1 MGLQEVLKTQ
11 ATLQQH
17 IINMQFSKIT
27 ILLTAAVMYAAG
39 VSASCQQIKCDKT
52 CGSGGAKKNFCG
64 SVQCNDLNV
73 GRITCC
79 DDVRCT
85 Q

>member
-1 MGLQEVLKTQ
+1 
-11 ATLQQH
+11 
-17 IINMQFSKIT
+17 MQFSKIT

-64 SVQCNDLNV
+64 SIQCNDLNRV
-73 GRITCC
+73 MKIARKTTGNWLAF
-79 DDVRCT
+79 
-85 Q
+85 

>member
-1 MGLQEVLKTQ
+1 
-11 ATLQQH
+11 
-17 IINMQFSKIT
+17 MQFSKIT

-39 VSASCQQIKCDKT
+39 IKCDKT

-64 SVQCNDLNV
+64 SIQCNDLNV

-79 DDVRCT
+79 DDVQCT

>member
-1 MGLQEVLKTQ
+1 N
-11 ATLQQH
+11 
-17 IINMQFSKIT
+17 IIVNMQFSKIT
-27 ILLTAAVMYAAG
+27 ILLTAAVMYAAS

-64 SVQCNDLNV
+64 SIQCNDLNV

-79 DDVRCT
+79 DDVQCT